1 MRARGIDVTA
11 GTGGPW
17 DRLDTIAH
25 ARPSAAPKWQ
35 PFVSWSG
42 SVLRGW
48 GLARTLPAQGAQW
61 GRSGLTGAT
70 VQAAGVLLPRPDG
83 GCQKTDVTLTK
94 DAVDGRLSS
103 AAMAQTN
110 IRVAF
115 ADYKHF
121 TVLYSKTQ
129 KRDVRNV
136 WLRPYT
142 RAPEPFPE
150 DAQKMQQLVPQVGL
164 NRSQGALLPKSDSF
178 PEKHSPVLPDGE
190 VTGIKSPASQGPQT
204 APPHLHPT
212 PGGPAA
218 APATWPTCRPLAL
231 CRHYKGRVSPLPPA

>member
-1 MRARGIDVTA
+1 MSGSCPAPRFQFQGIWCTA
-11 GTGGPW
+11 GAVSDDQGF
-17 DRLDTIAH
+17 LDSKDSMKMPA
-25 ARPSAAPKWQ
+25 
-35 PFVSWSG
+35 
-42 SVLRGW
+42 VLVIPLANGDL
-48 GLARTLPAQGAQW
+48 GLKFG
-61 GRSGLTGAT
+61 
-70 VQAAGVLLPRPDG
+70 PDG
-83 GCQKTDVTLTK
+83 GCQKTDVTPSK

-150 DAQKMQQLVPQVGL
+150 DAQKMQQLAPQVGL
-164 NRSQGALLPKSDSF
+164 NPSQGALLPKSDQWA
-178 PEKHSPVLPDGE
+178 G
-190 VTGIKSPASQGPQT
+190 A
-204 APPHLHPT
+204 
-212 PGGPAA
+212 
-218 APATWPTCRPLAL
+218 LA
-231 CRHYKGRVSPLPPA
+231 